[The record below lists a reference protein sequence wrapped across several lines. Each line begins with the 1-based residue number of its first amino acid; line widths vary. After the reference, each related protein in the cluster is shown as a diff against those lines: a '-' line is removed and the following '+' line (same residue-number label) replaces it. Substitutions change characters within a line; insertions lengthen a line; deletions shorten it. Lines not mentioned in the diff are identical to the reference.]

1 MISQPFKQ
9 CKFGLIEGLPSPIS
23 YGKKANPTARPLG
36 AQTQWRNEQ
45 RRSARHELSPLHSVL
60 IAS

>member
-1 MISQPFKQ
+1 M
-9 CKFGLIEGLPSPIS
+9 IEGLPSPII